1 MGSSICWHGAAK
13 AALER
18 REEGG
23 EDERYRMQDVWVDP
37 QENINDFM
45 PTLGFCVPGSK
56 RGTEKQRRGK
66 EEDAKQRLVTQ
77 RRR

>member
-1 MGSSICWHGAAK
+1 MGSSICSHGAAK
-13 AALER
+13 VTLEG

-23 EDERYRMQDVWVDP
+23 EWYRMQDVCVDP

-45 PTLGFCVPGSK
+45 PTFGFCVPGSK

-66 EEDAKQRLVTQ
+66 EEMCEQRPVT
-77 RRR
+77 